1 MIDFLNYLAQILNLK
16 AVILQI
22 EYFINKDKEV
32 TKVVGELCTIA
43 QLIYDYRPEILQTC
57 NLKI

>member
-16 AVILQI
+16 AVILQT

-32 TKVVGELCTIA
+32 IKVVGELCTTVQHI
-43 QLIYDYRPEILQTC
+43 
-57 NLKI
+57 